1 LHRVRRWK
9 RAGSWRRRRRR
20 RRRKRRKRR
29 RRSNG
34 QNTTMTKKK
43 RSRKS
48 PTEFHACR
56 LDKQHQVDLE
66 TVGEQGQS
74 L

>member
-9 RAGSWRRRRRR
+9 RAGSWRRRR
-20 RRRKRRKRR
+20 RR

>member
-9 RAGSWRRRRRR
+9 RAGSWRRRR
-20 RRRKRRKRR
+20 KRRKR

-56 LDKQHQVDLE
+56 LDKQHQADLE